1 DTEITPEAAL
11 RIDKTASEPTV
22 AAGSDFYYEIFVSNA
37 GPSTAEDVEISD
49 ALPAE
54 LTFVSAVPDAP
65 FGCSE
70 AGGTVSCSAA
80 SLPVGTY
87 TIQINVTAPD
97 DPGFVQTVCVLT
109 TPTDNP
115 SPIDPADC
123 EDPGVEIT
131 PEANLQTTKT
141 AIDSIGGA
149 PLTEVNAGEDFVW
162 QIRVSNAGPSTAET
176 VELVDDVP
184 TSLAI
189 NSASG
194 TLDSG
199 GSIGCSIAGNQ
210 VTCPIGD
217 LADGDGA
224 DIHIDVTAPA
234 DGGPITNVCVID
246 TPT

>member
-1 DTEITPEAAL
+1 
-11 RIDKTASEPTV
+11 
-22 AAGSDFYYEIFVSNA
+22 
-37 GPSTAEDVEISD
+37 
-49 ALPAE
+49 
-54 LTFVSAVPDAP
+54 
-65 FGCSE
+65 
-70 AGGTVSCSAA
+70 
-80 SLPVGTY
+80 
-87 TIQINVTAPD
+87 
-97 DPGFVQTVCVLT
+97 
-109 TPTDNP
+109 
-115 SPIDPADC
+115 
-123 EDPGVEIT
+123 
-131 PEANLQTTKT
+131 
-141 AIDSIGGA
+141 
-149 PLTEVNAGEDFVW
+149 
-162 QIRVSNAGPSTAET
+162 AGPSTAET

-246 TPT
+246 TPTDDPVPPVCDGSIDVNPVADL